1 MQPNGNS
8 SAVGGAEPISYSGP
22 LRPSNARPIGPRS
35 APNAAAEPSADESA
49 LVRPE
54 LGTVDNA
61 QHVTIAAAELCAYA
75 DTLTGADSDANHGAV
90 LGCRSDDA
98 PAILRPFGCAIA
110 AADGGAFVAAVP
122 GPVIGTEPAALGEPK
137 LRAEQQSHLGSV
149 VHSDAAADDAAVAVI
164 ATAVALANDAS
175 NALPE
180 CLSHPL
186 SFHVPDDGPEH
197 SAFTDALDAAIRR
210 TDCRAIGG
218 GGLDDP
224 PALFRPERATFF
236 APDSQPDVIAKQNVS
251 SPPSSQNA
259 TCSPNT
265 DRSASMARAPQLQCW
280 ACEPVLESLNRAVTA
295 TCCCL
300 VHGSVLLSLL
310 WQAECK
316 ADSLA
321 ECKSDSVAD
330 LRAIE
335 KVRIR
340 SGGTHAPLRSAPRV
354 RPRIVA
360 LYQPDAGAIES
371 ADSAA
376 LFGRSLVRPCLLA
389 WEPSSGSSILSALK
403 DSEPGVCSTTPSRVV
418 DLSTATTERCDF
430 PLHAELGHRGYGHV
444 GCVGCVSRTLAQ

>member
-1 MQPNGNS
+1 VFGCTQRLWVAEQSDVASHSLSFPRPVAGSHSQVQSRATANSAPVSKELETNVLVQPNGIS
-8 SAVGGAEPISYSGP
+8 SAVGGAEPTSYSGP
-22 LRPSNARPIGPRS
+22 VRPSNARPIGPRT
-35 APNAAAEPSADESA
+35 APNTAAEPSADESA
-49 LVRPE
+49 LGRPE
-54 LGTVDNA
+54 LGAVDNP
-61 QHVTIAAAELCAYA
+61 QHVTFAAAELRAYP
-75 DTLTGADSDANHGAV
+75 DTLSGADSDANHRAV

-110 AADGGAFVAAVP
+110 AADDDAFVAAVP

-164 ATAVALANDAS
+164 ATAIALTNDAS

-224 PALFRPERATFF
+224 PALFRPERATVF

-265 DRSASMARAPQLQCW
+265 DRPASMARAPQLQCW

-295 TCCCL
+295 TCCC
-300 VHGSVLLSLL
+300 
-310 WQAECK
+310 
-316 ADSLA
+316 
-321 ECKSDSVAD
+321 
-330 LRAIE
+330 
-335 KVRIR
+335 
-340 SGGTHAPLRSAPRV
+340 
-354 RPRIVA
+354 
-360 LYQPDAGAIES
+360 
-371 ADSAA
+371 
-376 LFGRSLVRPCLLA
+376 
-389 WEPSSGSSILSALK
+389 
-403 DSEPGVCSTTPSRVV
+403 
-418 DLSTATTERCDF
+418 
-430 PLHAELGHRGYGHV
+430 
-444 GCVGCVSRTLAQ
+444 